1 MSVEITGVKKW
12 SALYF
17 KGVKAGD
24 KLLTVNGKEI
34 NDFLDYQFY
43 LSEGKTILE
52 IEHKGKVREISFN
65 KKTDE
70 DIGLEFDSYLM
81 DKQKRCH
88 NKCIF
93 CFIDQNPKGM
103 RETIYFKDDDSRL
116 SFLFGNYITL
126 TNLTDRD
133 IDRIIEMHISPV
145 NISVHTMN
153 KELRVKMMNNKKAG
167 ECLDYIKKLAE
178 AGIEINTQLVLCPGI
193 NDGKELEY
201 SLNELS
207 SLYPAVKSIASV
219 PVGVTKY
226 RDGLFGMSEYTKDT
240 AAEVI
245 DIIIKFGD
253 EFKEK
258 HGTRLAYAAD
268 EFYLKAEREIPSADY
283 YESYPQI
290 ENGVGMW
297 NSFKDEVSDMLESLD
312 KTAEY
317 ERQVSLATGK
327 AAYALIKDTAAKLE
341 AIYPKVKI
349 NVYAIENDFFGHSI
363 TVAGLVTG
371 TDLIA
376 QLKDKELFG
385 ELLIPDVMLR
395 SEGDLFLDDVSLSDA
410 EKALG
415 VKVTPIEESSGYK
428 LIKDIL
434 EID

>member
-24 KLLTVNGKEI
+24 KLLRVNGKEI

-43 LSEGKTILE
+43 LSEGKTTIL

-65 KKTDE
+65 KKGDE

-219 PVGVTKY
+219 PVGVTKH
-226 RDGLFGMSEYTKDT
+226 RDGLFGMREYTKDT
-240 AAEVI
+240 ADEVI
-245 DIIIKFGD
+245 DIITKFGD

-290 ENGVGMW
+290 ENGVSMW

-317 ERQVSLATGK
+317 QRKVSLATGK
-327 AAYALIKDTAAKLE
+327 AAYALIKDTAARVE
-341 AIYPKVKI
+341 EFYPKVKI

-371 TDLIA
+371 SDLIA
-376 QLKDKELFG
+376 QLKGKELFG

-415 VKVTPIEESSGYK
+415 VKITPIAESSGYK

-434 EID
+434 SID